1 MVSIET
7 KRNDGSLSLRQLSN
21 LANSTCNCHVVG
33 NICND
38 EQLGH
43 FLLDADMLSDADY
56 EWIEERRN
64 APDIADSFAFLGKS
78 HREVAGGTITNIG
91 YIEFDGDVNEFV
103 PLDAPDTI
111 VQFRDARCVDCIVPD
126 AVDWINA
133 AADKEPV
140 EKFLAAVTEFHK
152 NGELTQYKALL
163 EAKRCADLDTAVQ
176 LADEIYDYD
185 FDPENCIK
193 PAEYAAEKT
202 REALK
207 FVYGVEL
214 SQVNNPYELGRQLM
228 ELDGLSS
235 TSYGELRQIDT
246 PEQTM
251 RQSQSM

>member
-1 MVSIET
+1 
-7 KRNDGSLSLRQLSN
+7 
-21 LANSTCNCHVVG
+21 VVG

-38 EQLGH
+38 EQLGL

-56 EWIEERRN
+56 EWIEERQKTLN
-64 APDIADSFAFLGKS
+64 AAESFAFLGKN

-111 VQFRDARCVDCIVPD
+111 VQFRDNRCVDCIVPG
-126 AVDWINA
+126 AVHWINA
-133 AADKEPV
+133 AVNKKPIDS
-140 EKFLAAVTEFHK
+140 FLAAITEFHK
-152 NGELTQYKALL
+152 NDELTKYKALL
-163 EAKRCADLDTAVQ
+163 EAKKCGDLDTAVQ
-176 LADEIYDYD
+176 LAGEIYDYN
-185 FDPENCIK
+185 FDPDSCIK

-202 REALK
+202 RKALE
-207 FVYGVEL
+207 FVYSVEF

-235 TSYGELRQIDT
+235 TSYGELRQIDA